1 MGRSGNTLSS
11 TASQTARR
19 GFLRIGYLVA
29 GCDIRLVWSHLSC
42 AIRAMPGCDP
52 DRLRIATAHSP
63 NGCGL
68 SHSWV
73 ATYGASPVP
82 RSIHMRL
89 VAGLDTGWLAL
100 CYGTPCGDQRL
111 QITPYR
117 VHTTRNPAPSPVR
130 IIATR
135 SRLSTLRP
143 EPSHADQDQDSVGH
157 GDGCQSQQA
166 DCD

>member
-63 NGCGL
+63 NLHERKKISSPKFFMQLHAFHVIRIGC
-68 SHSWV
+68 SYICRKS
-73 ATYGASPVP
+73 A
-82 RSIHMRL
+82 
-89 VAGLDTGWLAL
+89 
-100 CYGTPCGDQRL
+100 QR
-111 QITPYR
+111 
-117 VHTTRNPAPSPVR
+117 V
-130 IIATR
+130 
-135 SRLSTLRP
+135 RLSCVENSSLISTDHILLYALESRATCAGIPASTL
-143 EPSHADQDQDSVGH
+143 
-157 GDGCQSQQA
+157 C
-166 DCD
+166 